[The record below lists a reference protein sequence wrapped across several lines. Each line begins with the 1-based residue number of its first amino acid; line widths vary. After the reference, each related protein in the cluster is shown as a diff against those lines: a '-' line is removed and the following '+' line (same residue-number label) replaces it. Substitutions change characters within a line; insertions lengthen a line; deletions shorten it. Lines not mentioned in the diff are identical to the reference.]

1 MLAYKAGQKVVTGL
15 LRTVFR
21 ARVTGLEH
29 FPKKGPVIVASNHLS
44 FLDSIIISAMMPRRV
59 AFLAKAEY
67 VNTPGIRGK
76 AMKAFF
82 EAVDIIPVNRSDR
95 SESLKALDLALEKNL
110 KRVKS
115 SVSTLKVHDLVT
127 GFYTAAKLV

>member
-1 MLAYKAGQKVVTGL
+1 M
-15 LRTVFR
+15 
-21 ARVTGLEH
+21 TGLEH

-82 EAVDIIPVNRSDR
+82 KAVDIIPVNRSDR
-95 SESLKALDLALEKNL
+95 SESLKALNLALEKL
-110 KRVKS
+110 EESKVRVHAYGTYS
-115 SVSTLKVHDLVT
+115 ANIYSMYFDHSASRQANAVTLE
-127 GFYTAAKLV
+127 F